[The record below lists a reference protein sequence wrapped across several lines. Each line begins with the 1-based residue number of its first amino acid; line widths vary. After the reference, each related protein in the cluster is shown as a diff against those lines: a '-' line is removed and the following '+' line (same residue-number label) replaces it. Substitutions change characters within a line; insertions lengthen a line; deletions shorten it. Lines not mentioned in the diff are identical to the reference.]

1 MYGALSGEK
10 SAGGNGRAL
19 FILLI
24 NIRVFTSLKQAP
36 GAFCSGGLAFA
47 RAYAGAKALH
57 NFSEGNPFVLE
68 FLSHDKLWY
77 NEIAQNKSYIFL

>member
-1 MYGALSGEK
+1 MYGALSGENRP
-10 SAGGNGRAL
+10 AGTGGP

-24 NIRVFTSLKQAP
+24 SIRFLHLLSQAP
-36 GAFCSGGLAFA
+36 GAKCSGGLAFA
-47 RAYAGAKALH
+47 RAYARAKALH

>member
-1 MYGALSGEK
+1 MLSY
-10 SAGGNGRAL
+10 SC
-19 FILLI
+19 LLY
-24 NIRVFTSLKQAP
+24 TSDAADD
-36 GAFCSGGLAFA
+36 GSGGLAFA

>member
-1 MYGALSGEK
+1 MLSYS
-10 SAGGNGRAL
+10 SAPGFPAECMARFQAK
-19 FILLI
+19 ID
-24 NIRVFTSLKQAP
+24 RREREAP

>member
-1 MYGALSGEK
+1 MYGALSGENRP
-10 SAGGNGRAL
+10 AGTGGPFYTADKHT
-19 FILLI
+19 
-24 NIRVFTSLKQAP
+24 VFYISQTRPPERFAP
-36 GAFCSGGLAFA
+36 GAWLSLGHTP
-47 RAYAGAKALH
+47 KALH

>member
-1 MYGALSGEK
+1 MLSYS
-10 SAGGNGRAL
+10 SAPGFPAECMARFQAKIGRRERAGP

-24 NIRVFTSLKQAP
+24 NIR
-36 GAFCSGGLAFA
+36 GLAFA